1 MPKEKFKM
9 PNTNN
14 SNTKLGMYKEPIEVG
29 DWCLHDNLLC
39 KVIKINEKKI
49 TLVKLDDGQYWIDE
63 YGTIAAWKV
72 AANPENIFIIAK
84 DDRDMP
90 KYLDEKMAIIEEKIA
105 KLNSINSRKRN

>member
-9 PNTNN
+9 SNTNN
-14 SNTKLGMYKEPIEVG
+14 SNVKLGMYKEPIEVG

-49 TLVKLDDGQYWIDE
+49 TLVKLDDGQYWVDE

-90 KYLDEKMAIIEEKIA
+90 KYLKPKVDAIDRRFLEETSPKF
-105 KLNSINSRKRN
+105 